1 MINEKI
7 KLNQEAVNFQE
18 YKEKIA
24 KKVKETNEKVVE
36 NLSSFFRFL
45 ATLSSGAIVVS
56 VTFLGRFS
64 KIKFAHLIIYGIPIS
79 NALILYF
86 GWGLLFLSLLF
97 AIYRNYYHIH
107 YIHWNVLVEWVE
119 TIKKGEIYTIELAKN
134 SMIFNKKDFDLG
146 ITKEN
151 ISKMEEAVK
160 ENKEASKKCITKAEI
175 FGKIAQIS
183 FVGGLLF
190 LIIFA
195 ISVLGY

>member
-1 MINEKI
+1 
-7 KLNQEAVNFQE
+7 
-18 YKEKIA
+18 
-24 KKVKETNEKVVE
+24 
-36 NLSSFFRFL
+36 
-45 ATLSSGAIVVS
+45 
-56 VTFLGRFS
+56 
-64 KIKFAHLIIYGIPIS
+64 
-79 NALILYF
+79 
-86 GWGLLFLSLLF
+86 
-97 AIYRNYYHIH
+97 
-107 YIHWNVLVEWVE
+107 
-119 TIKKGEIYTIELAKN
+119 
-134 SMIFNKKDFDLG
+134 MIFNKKDFDLG